1 MQCKMEYCL
10 CICIYILNLFQPK
23 NLTLAFGKAD
33 VNANALFDSHNIW
46 HDCTFCRQLPTLF
59 VCFHQY
65 GNAEKE
71 IFPIKCFVTTIALY
85 LQFFHLCSFTLLEVF
100 YLNFFCQKLFHS
112 IRCVLHA
119 KRTNFQDLVF
129 TWNQGSK
136 LNSLLHVAPVVNK
149 QLFKH
154 LVSHLVVLDFFS
166 HKVDQGQ

>member
-10 CICIYILNLFQPK
+10 CICIYILNRFQPQ
-23 NLTLAFGKAD
+23 NLTLAFSKAD
-33 VNANALFDSHNIW
+33 VNANTLFDSHNILARLYLLQA
-46 HDCTFCRQLPTLF
+46 TANFF

-65 GNAEKE
+65 GNAEKVL
-71 IFPIKCFVTTIALY
+71 FPIKCFVTTIALY

-112 IRCVLHA
+112 ITCVLRA

-136 LNSLLHVAPVVNK
+136 LNSLLDVAPVVNK
-149 QLFKH
+149 QLFKQ

-166 HKVDQGQ
+166 HKVDQGH